1 MLTSDSV
8 PQGGLQIQGGDIPVP
23 VPVMSGF
30 DSSRSFPLK
39 AKMHLTIAY
48 LGNALGDQAS
58 EGRDPSPRNYSQR
71 LLSVNGRDG
80 RPTEVAVSGTLRD
93 RKQHTVLK
101 P

>member
-8 PQGGLQIQGGDIPVP
+8 PQGGLQIRGGGDIPVP

-48 LGNALGDQAS
+48 LGMPWVIKQVKAETLLLGTTAKDCCLSTAGMGGQ
-58 EGRDPSPRNYSQR
+58 QR
-71 LLSVNGRDG
+71 
-80 RPTEVAVSGTLRD
+80 
-93 RKQHTVLK
+93 
-101 P
+101 